1 MIIMCYWKH
10 KYVDDGWYNY
20 VIYGIVDRVFVYE
33 KKCVIADIAIS
44 FRDTLG
50 HFPDFFRQTLVN
62 WFLSM
67 IFFISRPFLRPFS
80 KGKVVWK

>member
-50 HFPDFFRQTLVN
+50 HFPVFFR
-62 WFLSM
+62 
-67 IFFISRPFLRPFS
+67 
-80 KGKVVWK
+80 